1 MVETSIELVSQ
12 VRMQCAH
19 RTTAAAAISGLDM
32 VPSTCLALAV
42 NQLFMVTV
50 DLQGWTLSKIFFQ
63 CTRFQE
69 SIPM

>member
-19 RTTAAAAISGLDM
+19 RTTAAMSGLDM

-42 NQLFMVTV
+42 NQLFMVAV
-50 DLQGWTLSKIFFQ
+50 DLQGRTLSKIFFQ
-63 CTRFQE
+63 CIRFQE